1 MPPVLFSAAD
11 RRAFLVVSVETLPQ
25 LVRLSPV
32 LPFLALEVVTVQVQ
46 LVQSSR
52 ATRQC
57 KQ

>member
-32 LPFLALEVVTVQVQ
+32 LPFLALEVVTAQVPHA
-46 LVQSSR
+46 LTSR
-52 ATRQC
+52 AVR
-57 KQ
+57 